1 MRNSHQSGALL
12 VLVLVFGA
20 IFIMMVTS
28 FLGYVITQ
36 YQAQESRIQRE
47 LAREIGEAGLNYY
60 KWFLAHYPGDV
71 THGTGLPGPFTM
83 EFADP
88 ELGRIGEF
96 DIELDS
102 TAYCGAVSA
111 IDITSTGRTDEMP
124 NIERTVYGRY
134 ARPTVAEYSFIIN
147 ANVWAGA
154 DIQIIGPYHSNGG
167 IRMDGTNNS
176 TVSSQQETWNCT
188 STFGCSPAGTR
199 DGVFTTTANPNTA
212 LFNYPSVPINFTGL
226 TVNLAEMQTRAVN
239 NGGIHLGP
247 SGDFG
252 YRIDFQS
259 DNTIDVY
266 VVDRTYSHNEYT
278 IEDGTYTAY
287 NLIREA
293 DFLATYT
300 IPTGCPLIFVE
311 DKVWLS
317 GVVPTK
323 VTIAAADVDTVGVDP
338 SVILNGNLTY
348 STTSAGILVIAE
360 EDVLIGYDV
369 PNDMTLNGI
378 FIAQNGRFGRN
389 HYTVDSNGGD
399 RCRSSLTMNG
409 TVVSNGRVGTKWTG
423 STGCSGTYS
432 SGFNNR
438 YNTYDRN
445 LVDNPPPLTPHT
457 SDDYTFV
464 EWRDIYQ

>member
-278 IEDGTYTAY
+278 GKSD
-287 NLIREA
+287 
-293 DFLATYT
+293 
-300 IPTGCPLIFVE
+300 C
-311 DKVWLS
+311 
-317 GVVPTK
+317 GVY
-323 VTIAAADVDTVGVDP
+323 I
-338 SVILNGNLTY
+338 I
-348 STTSAGILVIAE
+348 
-360 EDVLIGYDV
+360 
-369 PNDMTLNGI
+369 
-378 FIAQNGRFGRN
+378 
-389 HYTVDSNGGD
+389 
-399 RCRSSLTMNG
+399 
-409 TVVSNGRVGTKWTG
+409 
-423 STGCSGTYS
+423 
-432 SGFNNR
+432 
-438 YNTYDRN
+438 
-445 LVDNPPPLTPHT
+445 
-457 SDDYTFV
+457 
-464 EWRDIYQ
+464 